1 MVPEGAYVIRL
12 GVLDAAAALV
22 LLDQVGRAVS
32 RWNLDHLQIAEARPF
47 SKNPRPETCMDVGDL
62 VG

>member
-47 SKNPRPETCMDVGDL
+47 SQNLHAKTGMDVSDL